1 MDSSVVLK
9 IFLVVAVLAI
19 VLLLWL
25 ANYRQSTPLA
35 QSDLTAR
42 GYGIRRYWFWC
53 TLIVAFAVY
62 AITIPAFPY
71 RKAQASVNARHYSVI
86 AQQYGFTLPAVVPL
100 DTPVVFDVTA
110 KDVNHGFGIYDPGGR
125 VITQVQAMPLYV
137 NHLAVTFTVPG
148 RYRVRCLE
156 FCGIAHAAMQ
166 GSFDVK

>member
-1 MDSSVVLK
+1 MQAWRLTLDSSVVLK

-71 RKAQASVNARHYSVI
+71 RRR
-86 AQQYGFTLPAVVPL
+86 P
-100 DTPVVFDVTA
+100 
-110 KDVNHGFGIYDPGGR
+110 
-125 VITQVQAMPLYV
+125 
-137 NHLAVTFTVPG
+137 
-148 RYRVRCLE
+148 
-156 FCGIAHAAMQ
+156 
-166 GSFDVK
+166 